1 MQALVGISQHL
12 TFISIPGTFLATLRP
27 SLGRSHLILLSPDSE
42 LVLQIDKVVDELGL
56 LRFEEVVNA
65 VNLVQE
71 GVHPLDREP
80 FSLLDRLIFLIWFH
94 VCQVTLLEVGN

>member
-1 MQALVGISQHL
+1 M
-12 TFISIPGTFLATLRP
+12 TFIRSPRITFLATLGP